1 MTFQPSFPRRGTWF
15 LNGFRPPLRSLA
27 GFAIGL
33 LLTSFSAQKVSAAT
47 SGPDAFSYRDKDS
60 SEPGGPVFSFEGISG
75 GGAVP
80 IDSEHLFG
88 TPSVQIRAVSDHFS
102 TPSPSQP

>member
-47 SGPDAFSYRDKDS
+47 SGPGAFGYRDKDNA
-60 SEPGGPVFSFEGISG
+60 EPGGPVFSFEGISG
-75 GGAVP
+75 SGAVP
-80 IDSEHLFG
+80 IDSEDLFA

>member
-1 MTFQPSFPRRGTWF
+1 MTFQPSIPRRSTWF
-15 LNGFRPPLRSLA
+15 LNGFRPPFRSLA
-27 GFAIGL
+27 GFAIGVL
-33 LLTSFSAQKVSAAT
+33 LSSFSAQRVSAAT
-47 SGPDAFSYRDKDS
+47 SGPDAFGYRDKAS

-75 GGAVP
+75 SGAVP
-80 IDSEHLFG
+80 IDSADLFA